1 MPDSPQSRQIG
12 RMTFL
17 LSALLVALLC
27 AAALHLLRSHA
38 ESKRAVFAVG
48 YGMVLLG
55 VFWTR
60 SLERR
65 LTDAGLPRWIFWPYF
80 LVVFTGCLGAHV
92 LKFTNSLETLA
103 LFLLLQLP
111 AALFPSKPAGAE
123 SSPAGAL
130 LQPTF
135 SLFAWI
141 RNKWTRDVAPLS
153 AFEFAVFV
161 LLIAGLL
168 QVLHLLRGDFRV
180 TAHAREI
187 RAALDAGSGLLCVLW
202 VFSARGRLQALGLM
216 RWTLELCFIVLAV
229 CLLPLTLRA
238 ISFPVALAIFIS
250 LQVPAVLLRRESNPE
265 NVLPVD
271 RDS

>member
-1 MPDSPQSRQIG
+1 M
-12 RMTFL
+12 
-17 LSALLVALLC
+17 
-27 AAALHLLRSHA
+27 HLLRSHA
-38 ESKRAVFAVG
+38 ESKRALFAVG
-48 YGMVLLG
+48 YGLILLG

-65 LTDAGLPRWIFWPYF
+65 LADAGLPRWIFWPYF
-80 LVVFTGCLGAHV
+80 LAVFTGCLGAHV

-111 AALFPSKPAGAE
+111 AALFPSKPAGVDTL
-123 SSPAGAL
+123 PPNAL
-130 LQPTF
+130 LKQTF

-141 RNKWTRDVAPLS
+141 RNRWTRDVTPLS

-180 TAHAREI
+180 TAHAEEI
-187 RAALDAGSGLLCVLW
+187 RAALDAGSGLLGVLW
-202 VFSARGRLQALGLM
+202 VLSARGRLQALGLM
-216 RWTLELCFIVLAV
+216 RWTLELCCIVLAV

-250 LQVPAVLLRRESNPE
+250 LQVPAVLLRIESSPE
-265 NVLPVD
+265 NIPPTDGV
-271 RDS
+271 S

>member
-1 MPDSPQSRQIG
+1 LTNSPLSKQIG
-12 RMTFL
+12 RITFL
-17 LSALLVALLC
+17 FSALLVAVLC
-27 AAALHLLRSHA
+27 GVALHLLRSHA
-38 ESKRAVFAVG
+38 ESRRAVFCVG
-48 YGMVLLG
+48 YGLILLG

-65 LTDAGLPRWIFWPYF
+65 LADAGLPRWIFWPYF

-111 AALFPSKPAGAE
+111 AALFPSKSAGAE
-123 SSPAGAL
+123 TLPTGAL
-130 LQPTF
+130 LKQTF
-135 SLFAWI
+135 SAFAWI
-141 RNKWTRDVAPLS
+141 RNRWTRDVAPLS
-153 AFEFAVFV
+153 AFEFTVFV

-180 TAHAREI
+180 TSHAGEI
-187 RAALDAGSGLLCVLW
+187 RAALDVGSGLLGVLW

-216 RWTLELCFIVLAV
+216 RWTLELCFIVLAI

-238 ISFPVALAIFIS
+238 ISFPVALAIFVS
-250 LQVPAVLLRRESNPE
+250 LQVPAVLLRRESPPE
-265 NVLPVD
+265 NVLPPD
-271 RDS
+271 GDS